1 MRMYSL
7 SINDKN
13 YDVIIKEVTEQD
25 VKVEV
30 NGVEHIVDIREI
42 KNIVSSHPVSKQQTS
57 LTHVSTPA
65 TQVQPVV
72 AADPGGICSPMPG
85 NVIKINVEE
94 GEKVLA
100 DQKLLVLEAMKL
112 ENNITS
118 TCAGVVKKILVR
130 EGQAV
135 NQGQPLVVVE

>member
-7 SINDKN
+7 SVNDKN

-30 NGVEHIVDIREI
+30 NGVEHIVAIREI
-42 KNIVSSHPVSKQQTS
+42 KNVVSSHPVSEPQRS
-57 LTHVSTPA
+57 LPHVSTPSA
-65 TQVQPVV
+65 QVQPVA
-72 AADPGGICSPMPG
+72 AADPGGISSPMPG

-100 DQKLLVLEAMKL
+100 GQKLIVLEAMKL

-118 TCAGVVKKILVR
+118 TRAGVVKKILVS

-135 NQGQPLVVVE
+135 NQGQPLIVVE

>member
-25 VKVEV
+25 VKVDV
-30 NGVEHIVDIREI
+30 NGVEHIVNIREI
-42 KNIVSSHPVSKQQTS
+42 KNVISSRSFSKPQPSFSQ
-57 LTHVSTPA
+57 VSTPS
-65 TQVQPVV
+65 VQAPVI
-72 AADPGGICSPMPG
+72 AAESGGISSPMPG
-85 NVIKINVEE
+85 NVIKICVEQ
-94 GEKVLA
+94 GEKILA
-100 DQKLLVLEAMKL
+100 GQKLLVLEAMKL
-112 ENNITS
+112 ENNISS
-118 TCAGVVKKILVR
+118 TRAGVVKKILVC